1 MNQNIEKALLDIK
14 NGKPIIIIDDS
25 DREDEGDL
33 VLAAEMADQYN
44 LAFCMNHGGG
54 LMCLPCTKDRLDRM
68 GIPMMPSNDLDP
80 LQTPFAVSIDATEG
94 TTTGMSVFDR
104 LKTISVLLDENSQ
117 KNQFHY
123 PGHLFPLRARDGLLK
138 ERRGHTESS
147 VEIVKLAGFKPVAMI
162 IEMMNDDGTMTKGQQ
177 IHDFA
182 KTYNITI
189 ITIDEIY
196 DAVYNKSV

>member
-182 KTYNITI
+182 KVYNITI
-189 ITIDEIY
+189 VTIDEIY

>member
-1 MNQNIEKALLDIK
+1 MNSNIEIALSDIK
-14 NGKPIIIIDDS
+14 SGRPIIIIDDS

-33 VLAAEMADQYN
+33 VLAAEMANQFN
-44 LAFCMNHGGG
+44 LAFCMKHGGG

-104 LKTISVLLDENSQ
+104 LKTISVLLDDNSQ
-117 KNQFHY
+117 RNEFHY

-162 IEMMNDDGTMTKGQQ
+162 IEMMNSDGTMTKGQQ
-177 IHDFA
+177 IYDFA

-189 ITIDEIY
+189 VTIDEIY

>member
-80 LQTPFAVSIDATEG
+80 LQTPFTVSIDATEG

-182 KTYNITI
+182 KTYNTTI
-189 ITIDEIY
+189 VTIDEIY